1 MKIVCYLPEV
11 DEIILVHLDRET
23 IEFGD
28 FIARIDCLTGYSD
41 VDSILETASKNVL
54 GYL

>member
-1 MKIVCYLPEV
+1 MKIVAYLPEV

-28 FIARIDCLTGYSD
+28 FIARVD
-41 VDSILETASKNVL
+41 VLLEYRTAEVILLEASKNVL
-54 GYL
+54 GFL

>member
-11 DEIILVHLDRET
+11 DEIVLVHLDKET

-28 FIARIDCLTGYSD
+28 FIARIACITGYSN
-41 VDSILETASKNVL
+41 VDSILVTASNNVL
-54 GYL
+54 GFL